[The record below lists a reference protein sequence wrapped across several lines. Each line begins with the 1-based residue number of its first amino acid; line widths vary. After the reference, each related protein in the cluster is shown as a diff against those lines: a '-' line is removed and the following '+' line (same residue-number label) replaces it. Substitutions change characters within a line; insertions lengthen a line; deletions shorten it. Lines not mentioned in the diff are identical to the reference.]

1 MIVVKAPKVT
11 TIMICLAPMMCFLTA
26 CGNKTPQTVSGFSK
40 VMEDAGFEIQDLT
53 DDTETKDLATSVIVA
68 VGENYQIEFYEL
80 VDSETGKGVFYNNKQ
95 IFNDEHSFK
104 TMSSEVTAG
113 NYNYFSSMQKGIFT

>member
-1 MIVVKAPKVT
+1 MKIPKIT
-11 TIMICLAPMMCFLTA
+11 TIMICLTLMMCFLTA

-40 VMEDAGFEIQDLT
+40 VMESAGFETQDVT

-80 VDSETGKGVFYNNKQ
+80 VDSETGEEDSITINRFLTTNTHLRQCQMK
-95 IFNDEHSFK
+95 
-104 TMSSEVTAG
+104 
-113 NYNYFSSMQKGIFT
+113 